1 MIKKILVALAILLP
15 TVAFA
20 QGKFGYVDAQ
30 AVMDLM
36 PETKTAQDKLAA
48 ASKTYEDEHDRL
60 TGEINK
66 KYQDFQALAEDTPQA
81 IKERRMQ
88 EIQEMDQRLQSF
100 LQQAQ
105 QDLQNQQAQL
115 MAPIQDKLIAAIKAV
130 GANEGFTMILPNG
143 VAIYTGTDVVDVT
156 DAVKKQLGL

>member
-1 MIKKILVALAILLP
+1 
-15 TVAFA
+15 
-20 QGKFGYVDAQ
+20 
-30 AVMDLM
+30 
-36 PETKTAQDKLAA
+36 
-48 ASKTYEDEHDRL
+48 
-60 TGEINK
+60 
-66 KYQDFQALAEDTPQA
+66 
-81 IKERRMQ
+81 MQ